1 MSYKAG
7 DWVIVRSL
15 ETILAENG
23 RSNDEAFYT
32 RDGIRFN
39 KEKAAYC
46 GRLMLVGQIHTTAGF
61 IDYRLIDPMTNLVVC
76 YKNGVQMLFS
86 DTLLY
91 TAVPASELPVTVG
104 SSVWVRPW
112 NEIIAQAVPPVKLD
126 GPDCIVNNIF
136 ITRSMKKMCLKK
148 YQIVHIS
155 YDRNG
160 DTTAANLQDEND
172 TTWKFPLSTL
182 YYCSKFVQSI
192 ITQPTVSFEELFG
205 KDE

>member
-1 MSYKAG
+1 MSYKVG

-46 GRLMLVGQIHTTAGF
+46 GRLMLVGQIYTTAGF
-61 IDYRLIDPMTNLVVC
+61 TGYRLIDPMTNLVVC

-112 NEIIAQAVPPVKLD
+112 NEIIAQANPPARLD
-126 GPDCIVNNIF
+126 DPYCRVNTIYIN
-136 ITRSMKKMCLKK
+136 RSMKKMCLKK
-148 YQIVHIS
+148 YQIIHIN
-155 YDRNG
+155 YDRYG
-160 DTTAANLQDEND
+160 DTTAAKLRDEDGTIWN
-172 TTWKFPLSTL
+172 FPLSTL
-182 YYCSKFVQSI
+182 YCCSEFVQSI

>member
-15 ETILAENG
+15 ETICEENG

-61 IDYRLIDPMTNLVVC
+61 TGYRLIDPMTNLIVC

-91 TAVPASELPVTVG
+91 AAVPASEVPVTVG

>member
-15 ETILAENG
+15 ETICEENG

-32 RDGIRFN
+32 RDGISFN

-46 GRLMLVGQIHTTAGF
+46 GRLMRVGQVHARTCLIRY
-61 IDYRLIDPMTNLVVC
+61 DLIDPTTCMVVR
-76 YKNGVQMLFS
+76 YKDGGQMIFS
-86 DTLLY
+86 DTFLY
-91 TAVPASELPVTVG
+91 EAVPASELPVTVG

-112 NEIIAQAVPPVKLD
+112 NEIIAQANPTARLD
-126 GPDCIVNNIF
+126 DPYCRVNTIYIN
-136 ITRSMKKMCLKK
+136 RSMKKMCLKK
-148 YQIVHIS
+148 YQIIHIN
-155 YDRNG
+155 YDRYG
-160 DTTAANLQDEND
+160 DTTAAKLRDEDGTIWN
-172 TTWKFPLSTL
+172 FPLSTL
-182 YYCSKFVQSI
+182 YCCSEFVQSI

>member
-15 ETILAENG
+15 ETICEENG

-61 IDYRLIDPMTNLVVC
+61 TGYRLIDPMTNLIVC

-91 TAVPASELPVTVG
+91 AAVPASEVPVTVG

-126 GPDCIVNNIF
+126 GPDCMVNNIF

-182 YYCSKFVQSI
+182 YCRSEFVQPV

>member
-15 ETILAENG
+15 ETICEENG
-23 RSNDEAFYT
+23 RSSGEKFYT
-32 RDGIRFN
+32 RDGISFN

-46 GRLMLVGQIHTTAGF
+46 GRLMLVDQVHASTS
-61 IDYRLIDPMTNLVVC
+61 LIRYYLFDPMTCMVVR
-76 YKNGVQMLFS
+76 YKDGGPMIFS
-86 DTLLY
+86 DTFLY
-91 TAVPASELPVTVG
+91 ETVPASELPVTVG

-112 NEIIAQAVPPVKLD
+112 DEIIAQANPPAKLLD
-126 GPDCIVNNIF
+126 PDCRVNTIW

-148 YQIVHIS
+148 YQIIYIN
-155 YDRNG
+155 YDPDS
-160 DTTAANLQDEND
+160 DTTNATLRDED
-172 TTWKFPLSTL
+172 GTTWNFPLSTL
-182 YYCSKFVQSI
+182 YCCGEFVQSI

>member
-15 ETILAENG
+15 ETICEENG
-23 RSNDEAFYT
+23 RSSGEKFYT
-32 RDGIRFN
+32 RDGISFN

-46 GRLMLVGQIHTTAGF
+46 GRLMLVGQVHARTSLIRY
-61 IDYRLIDPMTNLVVC
+61 DLIDPMTGLVVR
-76 YKNGVQMLFS
+76 YKDGGQMIFS
-86 DTLLY
+86 DTFLY
-91 TAVPASELPVTVG
+91 ETVPASELPVTVG

-112 NEIIAQAVPPVKLD
+112 NEIIAQANPPAKLLD
-126 GPDCIVNNIF
+126 SDCMVNTIC

-148 YQIVHIS
+148 YQIIHIS

-160 DTTAANLQDEND
+160 NTTAARLQDEDGTIWN
-172 TTWKFPLSTL
+172 FPLSTL
-182 YYCSKFVQSI
+182 YCCGEFVQSV

>member
-1 MSYKAG
+1 MSYKVG

-15 ETILAENG
+15 EMICAEND

-46 GRLMLVGQIHTTAGF
+46 GRLMLVGQIYTTAGF
-61 IDYRLIDPMTNLVVC
+61 TGYRLIDPMTNLVVC

-112 NEIIAQAVPPVKLD
+112 NEIIAQANPPARLD
-126 GPDCIVNNIF
+126 DPYCRVNTIYIN
-136 ITRSMKKMCLKK
+136 RSMKKMCLKK

-182 YYCSKFVQSI
+182 YCRSEFVQSI

>member
-15 ETILAENG
+15 ETICEENG

-61 IDYRLIDPMTNLVVC
+61 TGYRLIDPMTNLVVC

-86 DTLLY
+86 DTFLY
-91 TAVPASELPVTVG
+91 EAVPASELPVTVG

-112 NEIIAQAVPPVKLD
+112 REIIDQANPPAKLLD
-126 GPDCIVNNIF
+126 SDCSINTIW

-148 YQIVHIS
+148 YQIIYIS
-155 YDRNG
+155 YDPDG
-160 DTTAANLQDEND
+160 DTNTATLRDED
-172 TTWKFPLSTL
+172 GTTWNFPLSTL
-182 YYCSKFVQSI
+182 YCCGEFVQSV